1 MCLRV
6 QCHYLQ
12 LSFKCL
18 AKGSG
23 EHLQQMLASGKVW
36 IKGIQGFTMLIFVP
50 LSRFEVFQKERKTT
64 KRAH

>member
-1 MCLRV
+1 
-6 QCHYLQ
+6 
-12 LSFKCL
+12 
-18 AKGSG
+18 
-23 EHLQQMLASGKVW
+23 MLASGKVW